1 MTNPVLR
8 MTYSESGG
16 ALYFALGEG
25 EVAETI
31 ELEEMV
37 YVDLDA
43 TGRPVGIEFV
53 AAEDFLPFLVRRGGE
68 FALSANMAV
77 EVTRGLQ
84 PA

>member
-1 MTNPVLR
+1 
-8 MTYSESGG
+8 
-16 ALYFALGEG
+16 
-25 EVAETI
+25 
-31 ELEEMV
+31 MV

-68 FALSANMAV
+68 LALSANMAA